1 MAPLKTIN
9 RTMIEKEI
17 LERMFRQ
24 HFAKMLKLART
35 LLRGDADAEDVVQEV
50 FARLLEM
57 DFDVPDEKT
66 EAYLMTSVRH
76 GCIKRIKQMALR
88 ERIGDLQRLAEL
100 EPIDDDEPLVEVEQ
114 IRDYVDK
121 YLTEPHKSVFNL
133 RIDEGLTFRAIA
145 ERLDMNI
152 NTVYKHF
159 IQCLEQI
166 KVQFIK
172 K

>member
-1 MAPLKTIN
+1 
-9 RTMIEKEI
+9 MIEKEI
-17 LERMFRQ
+17 LEQLFKR
-24 HFAKMLKLART
+24 HYSKMLKLART
-35 LLRGDADAEDVVQEV
+35 LLRGDADADDVVQEV

-57 DFDVPDEKT
+57 DFKVRDDKT
-66 EAYLMTSVRH
+66 EAYLMSSVRY
-76 GCIKRIKQMALR
+76 GCIKRIKQLELR
-88 ERIGDLQRLAEL
+88 QRICDLQRVAEVETL
-100 EPIDDDEPLVEVEQ
+100 DDDEPLVELEE

-121 YLTEPHKSVFNL
+121 YLTEPHKSVFRL
-133 RIDEGLTFRAIA
+133 RIDEGLTFKVIA

-159 IQCLEQI
+159 IQCLEKI